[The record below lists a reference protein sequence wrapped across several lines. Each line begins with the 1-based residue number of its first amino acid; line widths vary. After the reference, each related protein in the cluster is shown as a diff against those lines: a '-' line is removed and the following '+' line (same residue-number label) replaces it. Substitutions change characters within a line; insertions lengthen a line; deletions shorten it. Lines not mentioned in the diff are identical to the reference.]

1 MLNMEENAPYVLLER
16 IQSRLESY
24 RELVK
29 FIVSDSSKNF
39 DLVYLRGYSLCE
51 EILKFVAIR
60 KGYKLNNDGLLEYA
74 GWPPISIMR
83 PFGNYIIGAKEAK
96 SFANDLVPKECQ
108 KFLMYIRETRN
119 ISAHHGPAK
128 EMSIEFAR
136 AIDYFTQW
144 FKEEY
149 IVKLDLDPTVK
160 SKWVARF
167 FSLEDILSSS
177 KIAKS
182 SKSEQT
188 DLLQLIASQTELL
201 KDMLAKANAIE
212 ERTQNIEK
220 VLSDIQKNITI
231 LCDTIV
237 DYQSLITKQIEL
249 AQSDAEVDRLLHA
262 YTEEC
267 TNRIV
272 KTIEINQEEQSYK
285 LEKRKLVASLGEQ
298 AWDKLDEAS
307 RSFLISAKVMFNN
320 LILLDDS
327 LDYSGVCLLV
337 TKALEVELNNRF
349 CKRYLSYLQECYGE
363 NYSEYPTALIGP
375 KGTPLPLEKFTMGSY
390 AFILCGLKKKG
401 DTEKQQR
408 KNKKRLMEYTSQCIL
423 KGLSKEEIEK
433 KLCFFASNIEDIR
446 HRFRNPAAHTNTIR
460 RCDAEDCFSIVLDVE
475 KLLKKMM
482 DSFVE

>member
-1 MLNMEENAPYVLLER
+1 MEENAPYVLLER

-188 DLLQLIASQTELL
+188 KETE
-201 KDMLAKANAIE
+201 
-212 ERTQNIEK
+212 
-220 VLSDIQKNITI
+220 
-231 LCDTIV
+231 
-237 DYQSLITKQIEL
+237 
-249 AQSDAEVDRLLHA
+249 DAYYETL
-262 YTEEC
+262 
-267 TNRIV
+267 
-272 KTIEINQEEQSYK
+272 
-285 LEKRKLVASLGEQ
+285 
-298 AWDKLDEAS
+298 
-307 RSFLISAKVMFNN
+307 
-320 LILLDDS
+320 
-327 LDYSGVCLLV
+327 
-337 TKALEVELNNRF
+337 
-349 CKRYLSYLQECYGE
+349 
-363 NYSEYPTALIGP
+363 
-375 KGTPLPLEKFTMGSY
+375 
-390 AFILCGLKKKG
+390 
-401 DTEKQQR
+401 
-408 KNKKRLMEYTSQCIL
+408 
-423 KGLSKEEIEK
+423 
-433 KLCFFASNIEDIR
+433 
-446 HRFRNPAAHTNTIR
+446 
-460 RCDAEDCFSIVLDVE
+460 
-475 KLLKKMM
+475 
-482 DSFVE
+482 

>member
-1 MLNMEENAPYVLLER
+1 MEKHSTILETLL
-16 IQSRLESY
+16 SY
-24 RELVK
+24 AVT
-29 FIVSDSSKNF
+29 
-39 DLVYLRGYSLCE
+39 
-51 EILKFVAIR
+51 
-60 KGYKLNNDGLLEYA
+60 NDA
-74 GWPPISIMR
+74 
-83 PFGNYIIGAKEAK
+83 
-96 SFANDLVPKECQ
+96 
-108 KFLMYIRETRN
+108 
-119 ISAHHGPAK
+119 
-128 EMSIEFAR
+128 
-136 AIDYFTQW
+136 
-144 FKEEY
+144 
-149 IVKLDLDPTVK
+149 
-160 SKWVARF
+160 
-167 FSLEDILSSS
+167 
-177 KIAKS
+177 
-182 SKSEQT
+182 
-188 DLLQLIASQTELL
+188 
-201 KDMLAKANAIE
+201 
-212 ERTQNIEK
+212 RTQNIESSVNEIK
-220 VLSDIQKNITI
+220 KNLAII
-231 LCDTIV
+231 SEKII
-237 DYQSLITKQIEL
+237 DYQSLVAKQIEL

-423 KGLSKEEIEK
+423 KGLSREEIEK